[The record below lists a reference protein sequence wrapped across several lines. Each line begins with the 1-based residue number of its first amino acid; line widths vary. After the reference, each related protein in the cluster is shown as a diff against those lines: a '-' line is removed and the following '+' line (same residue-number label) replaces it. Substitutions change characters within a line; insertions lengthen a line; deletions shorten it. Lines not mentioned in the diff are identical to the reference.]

1 MVRQL
6 HGHVG
11 ETPATLHGSA
21 LIMSRMNE
29 KVLRSLLESVKSGS
43 VDIDKALGQL
53 RHLPFEDLGFARI
66 DHHRAIRCGFPEVI
80 FCPGKTIEQI
90 AAIFAHMAEMGGN
103 VLASR
108 ATPEAYEAVAAN
120 CPKAEYH
127 KLARAIT
134 LRQGEVVAPIGHIAL
149 VAAGTSDLPVAE
161 EARIT
166 SEIMGHRV
174 VVHYDVGVSGLHR
187 LLGSTR
193 ELQKANVVIVTAGME
208 GALASVVGGLV
219 AVPVIAVP
227 TSVGYGASFGGLA
240 ALLTMLNSCVAG
252 VSVVNID
259 NGFAAGY
266 IAAMVN
272 RLAAGKPPSQEE

>member
-1 MVRQL
+1 MT
-6 HGHVG
+6 G
-11 ETPATLHGSA
+11 
-21 LIMSRMNE
+21 MNE
-29 KVLRSLLESVKSGS
+29 QSLRVLLESVKSGQVQ
-43 VDIDKALGQL
+43 VDQAVGQL
-53 RHLPFEDLGFARI
+53 RHMPFEDLGFARL

-90 AAIFAHMAEMGGN
+90 AVIFEKLAQTGGD
-103 VLASR
+103 VLATR
-108 ATPEAYEAVAAN
+108 ATPEAYNAVAAA

-134 LRQGEVVAPIGHIAL
+134 LQQGERPAPIGHIAL

-166 SEIMGHRV
+166 AEIMGHRV
-174 VVHYDVGVSGLHR
+174 VTHYDVGVSGLHR
-187 LLGSTR
+187 LLGATP
-193 ELQKANVVIVTAGME
+193 ELQKAYVVIVTAGME

-227 TSVGYGASFGGLA
+227 TSVGYGAAFGGLA

-259 NGFAAGY
+259 NGFAAGN
-266 IAAMVN
+266 IAAMIN
-272 RLAAGKPPSQEE
+272 RLAADAQGKSGQ

>member
-1 MVRQL
+1 
-6 HGHVG
+6 
-11 ETPATLHGSA
+11 
-21 LIMSRMNE
+21 MSGMNE
-29 KVLRSLLESVKSGS
+29 QTLRSLLESVKSGS

-53 RHLPFEDLGFARI
+53 RHMPFEDLGFACI

-90 AAIFAHMAEMGGN
+90 AAIFACLAEMGGN

-108 ATPEAYEAVAAN
+108 ATPEAYDAVAAGF
-120 CPKAEYH
+120 PKAEYH
-127 KLARAIT
+127 KLGRAIT
-134 LRQGEVVAPIGHIAL
+134 LRQGPAVEPIGHIAI

-166 SEIMGHRV
+166 AEIMGHRV
-174 VVHYDVGVSGLHR
+174 VSHYDMGVSGLHR

-193 ELQKANVVIVTAGME
+193 ELQKANVVVVTAGME

-259 NGFAAGY
+259 NGFAAGN
-266 IAAMVN
+266 IAAMIN
-272 RLAAGKPPSQEE
+272 RLAARKGQDENQS